1 MLVQRPT
8 VTENDFCIF
17 ANAYDRWQ
25 QFRRK
30 EGTEM
35 AETVKFIHASDLHLD
50 VSISGLSELP
60 SHLVNALA
68 NAPYEAAQK
77 IFDLAV
83 AERVDFVLLAGDLF
97 DFESGNARAASF
109 LLAQFERLAE
119 KEIQIY
125 WCAGECDQPDR
136 WPSSIELPENVVTF
150 ASSIVEQ
157 LDHRRDGETIA
168 RIMASGY
175 DADRRTGADFTAPD
189 NDIFNIALT
198 HGEFESTSLNA
209 QNIRYWALGGRHKST
224 TLDKTGTIVVYPGT
238 PQGRTP
244 KESGAHGFRLC
255 RVDSAGKL
263 RVQNVESDR
272 VRWMPQK
279 VAISEQVQMKELKN
293 ELGERALKIMTDT
306 TDQVVLCNWYL
317 ATDGEFNPRIRKRE
331 WKNEILEWLRDEFGR
346 SDKGLWSVS
355 VRVEAPKNLPIEWY
369 EEDTLLG
376 EYLRAMGR
384 YQSDES
390 LKLNLHEY
398 MPQTVNNKVTEGM
411 AMVSDKSRQNVLR
424 RAAMVGVEYLAKH
437 KEFDELA
444 VGE

>member
-1 MLVQRPT
+1 
-8 VTENDFCIF
+8 
-17 ANAYDRWQ
+17 
-25 QFRRK
+25 
-30 EGTEM
+30 M

-50 VSISGLSELP
+50 VSISGLTELP
-60 SHLVNALA
+60 NHLIQTLA
-68 NAPYEAAQK
+68 NSPYDAALK

-119 KEIQIY
+119 KDIHVY

-150 ASSIVEQ
+150 SSSIVEQ
-157 LDHRRDGETIA
+157 LDHRRDGEVVA
-168 RIMASGY
+168 RIMASGF
-175 DADRRTGADFTAPD
+175 DPQRRSGADFSAPD
-189 NDIFNIALT
+189 SEVFNIALT

-224 TLDKTGTIVVYPGT
+224 KLEKTGTIVVYPGS

-244 KESGAHGFRLC
+244 KETGIHGFRFC
-255 RVDSAGKL
+255 RVDSNGKL
-263 RVQNVESDR
+263 RVQTVESDR

-279 VAISEQVQMKELKN
+279 VAISEQVLMSELKN

-306 TDQVVLCNWYL
+306 TDQVVLCRWFL
-317 ATDGEFNPRIRKRE
+317 ATEGDFNPGIRKRE
-331 WKNEILEWLRDEFGR
+331 WRNDLLDWLRDEFGR
-346 SDKGLWSVS
+346 SDKGLWSIS
-355 VRVEAPKNLPIEWY
+355 LDVEAPKNLPIEWY

-398 MPQTVNNKVTEGM
+398 MPQTVKNKVTEGM
-411 AMVSDKSRQNVLR
+411 ALVLDSQRDTVLR
-424 RAAMVGVEYLAKH
+424 KSTMVGVEYLAKH
-437 KEFDELA
+437 KEFAHSQVDED
-444 VGE
+444 

>member
-1 MLVQRPT
+1 
-8 VTENDFCIF
+8 
-17 ANAYDRWQ
+17 
-25 QFRRK
+25 
-30 EGTEM
+30 M

-50 VSISGLSELP
+50 VSISGLTELP
-60 SHLVNALA
+60 NHLIQTLA
-68 NAPYEAAQK
+68 NSPYDAALK

-119 KEIQIY
+119 KDIHVY

-150 ASSIVEQ
+150 SSSIVEQ
-157 LDHRRDGETIA
+157 LDHRRDGEVVA
-168 RIMASGY
+168 RIMASGF
-175 DADRRTGADFTAPD
+175 DPQRRSGADFSAPD
-189 NDIFNIALT
+189 SEVFNIALT

-224 TLDKTGTIVVYPGT
+224 KLEKTGTIVVYPGS

-244 KESGAHGFRLC
+244 KETGIHGFRFC
-255 RVDSAGKL
+255 RVDSNGKL
-263 RVQNVESDR
+263 RVQTVESDR

-279 VAISEQVQMKELKN
+279 VAISEQVLMGELKN

-306 TDQVVLCNWYL
+306 TDQVVLCRWFL
-317 ATDGEFNPRIRKRE
+317 ATEGDFNPGIRKRE
-331 WKNEILEWLRDEFGR
+331 WRNDLLDWLRDEFGR
-346 SDKGLWSVS
+346 SDKGLWSIS
-355 VRVEAPKNLPIEWY
+355 LDVEAPKNLPIEWY

-398 MPQTVNNKVTEGM
+398 MPQTVKNKVTEGM
-411 AMVSDKSRQNVLR
+411 ALVLDSQRDTVLR
-424 RAAMVGVEYLAKH
+424 KSTMVGVEYLAKH
-437 KEFDELA
+437 KEFAHSQVDED
-444 VGE
+444 